1 MGEDERQYMRVPKD
15 MAEIVMGKL
24 SDEGL
29 IDEEA
34 EVKWEGEFVSFC
46 ELTQNVNFCHV
57 FSNETSFVLKTN

>member
-34 EVKWEGEFVSFC
+34 EVKWEGEFVSFP
-46 ELTQNVNFCHV
+46 L
-57 FSNETSFVLKTN
+57 VLASLKDKD

>member
-29 IDEEA
+29 IDE
-34 EVKWEGEFVSFC
+34 VK
-46 ELTQNVNFCHV
+46 
-57 FSNETSFVLKTN
+57 VLLKS